1 MKNDDLFIAFPA
13 TERFFK
19 FPASERFFK
28 KFLKK
33 VLTNGFFMIE
43 YT

>member
-1 MKNDDLFIAFPA
+1 MKNDDLFIA
-13 TERFFK
+13 

>member
-13 TERFFK
+13 
-19 FPASERFFK
+19 SEKFFK

-33 VLTNGFFMIE
+33 VLTNGFFVIQ

>member
-13 TERFFK
+13 SERFFK

-33 VLTNGFFMIE
+33 VLTNSFFVIE